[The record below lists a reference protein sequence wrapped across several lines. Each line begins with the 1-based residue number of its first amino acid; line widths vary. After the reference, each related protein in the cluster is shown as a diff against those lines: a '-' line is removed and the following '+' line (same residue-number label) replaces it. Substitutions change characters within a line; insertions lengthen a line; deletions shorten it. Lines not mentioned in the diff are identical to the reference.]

1 MKDII
6 TKINETQL
14 TFPHCKNEYWAE
26 DLINHLDSLNREND
40 EMAEIIG
47 WFVVKALGQ
56 TPKSSYKELR
66 KQIDTALV

>member
-6 TKINETQL
+6 TKINENEL
-14 TFPHCKNEYWAE
+14 EFPHWKNEYWSE

-47 WFVVKALGQ
+47 WFIVKALGK
-56 TPKSSYKELR
+56 TPKSTYKELR
-66 KQIDTALV
+66 KQIDTALL